1 MDLNNYWQENK
12 RFVAGVG
19 VGIALFAIAWYVI
32 DGYLGNDLREQRSA
46 LAKVENDLK
55 QPLNSAA
62 DLDRAREDHAALV
75 AACEELTQR
84 VEFVPRP
91 EFRLEKGAAATNR
104 YFSVFERVRDELRS
118 RAGRAGVSIPEELG
132 MPGIGPT
139 KEILIARHLEAL
151 DVIDHTLRLGI
162 QAGVKRLAAIRVK
175 LDPRILS
182 GKPFDDLERTRVEF
196 EWVGDPLAMTRLF
209 VLLQEQRDGRALVV
223 DNAALAPA
231 QGKSSSVT
239 LELTLLIAHL
249 NRVGATDAEQDAS
262 ASASARSNST
272 KAAVAR
278 SGGPR

>member
-1 MDLNNYWQENK
+1 MDLSNYWQENK

-19 VGIALFAIAWYVI
+19 VGIAVFAIAWYAI
-32 DGYLGNDLREQRSA
+32 DGYLGNDLREQRAA
-46 LAKVENDLK
+46 LAKVESDLK

-75 AACEELTQR
+75 AACAELTKR
-84 VEFVPRP
+84 VEFVPRA
-91 EFRLEKGAAATNR
+91 EFRLEKGGAATNR

-132 MPGIGPT
+132 MPAIGPT

-151 DVIDHTLRLGI
+151 DVIDQTVRLGI
-162 QAGVKRLAAIRVK
+162 DAGVKRLAAIRVK

-182 GKPFDDLERTRVEF
+182 GKPFDDLERTRIEF
-196 EWVGDPLAMTRLF
+196 DWIGDPLAMTRLF
-209 VLLQEQRDGRALVV
+209 VLLQEPREGRALVV

-231 QGKSSSVT
+231 QGKTTAVS

-249 NRVGATDAEQDAS
+249 NRVGATDSEQDDAPGSS
-262 ASASARSNST
+262 ASVGTN

-278 SGGPR
+278 SGGSR